1 MKPTSI
7 KVGDEFIKSEVPNT
21 VWVVKQLV
29 EFPGLV
35 PHAELISQG
44 FNRRTITLSLNALA
58 DQNLYRR
65 IEKT

>member
-1 MKPTSI
+1 MKPASI
-7 KVGDEFIKSEVPNT
+7 KVGDEFIKTEVPNT

-29 EFPGLV
+29 EFPGLL
-35 PHAELISQG
+35 PHAKLTCRG
-44 FNRRTITLSLNALA
+44 FLGRTITLSLEALT